1 MILFPYGTDAPLNY
15 SPWGCLGLI
24 VSLVTLQA
32 LFTAG
37 VLDPE
42 PWVLDWG
49 EGLQPLQW
57 ISSIFVHAG
66 WGHLISNLVFLAVF
80 GRIVEGKIGCFPFL
94 ALFLAIGIGQAALEQ
109 LLFLF
114 VEGGGSLGASGAI
127 YGLLGVSMIWA
138 PKNTIDFVWWLLRG
152 GTFNLTVQS
161 TAYLYFGIDLFRA
174 GLFGTFGTVTAELLH
189 LMGAAVGLAVGIS
202 LLKSGKV
209 DCENWDWF
217 SVRAGKHLQGAYG
230 VSGHLSGASREAAHE
245 EERALAQELLDEAI
259 AEGKLREAAQ
269 IYQDTAD
276 ATGGWTLSEEELEKL
291 ALGLFE
297 QGALGA
303 AQPFIEESRR
313 RFPGES
319 EPIELAW
326 GVLHLHASQFS
337 RAVEILESV
346 QSDFLS
352 PAQEL
357 KRQESIEKAKA
368 EIAKGAIEFFD

>member
-1 MILFPYGTDAPLNY
+1 MLLFPYGTDAPLY
-15 SPWGCLGLI
+15 HSPWGTLGL
-24 VSLVTLQA
+24 VLSMVTIQA
-32 LFTAG
+32 LFVLG

-42 PWVLDWG
+42 PWILLWG
-49 EGLQPLQW
+49 EGLHPLQW
-57 ISSIFVHAG
+57 VSSIFIHSG
-66 WGHLISNLVFLAVF
+66 WGHLIANLIFLAVF
-80 GRIVEGKIGCFPFL
+80 GRIVEGKIGSLPFL
-94 ALFLAIGIGQAALEQ
+94 AVFLGIGVGQAALEQ
-109 LLFLF
+109 TLFLGAD
-114 VEGGGSLGASGAI
+114 GGGSVGASSAI

-138 PKNTIDFVWWLLRG
+138 PKNTIDFVWWILRG
-152 GTFNLTVQS
+152 GSFNLTIQS
-161 TAYLYFGIDLFRA
+161 TAYIYL
-174 GLFGTFGTVTAELLH
+174 GLDMLGAILLGSMGAVSSELLH
-189 LMGAAVGLAVGIS
+189 LLGAAVGIGIGVA

-217 SVRAGKHLQGAYG
+217 SVRSGKHLEGAYG
-230 VSGHLSGASREAAHE
+230 ISGHLSGAAREAAHD

-269 IYQDTAD
+269 IYRDTAD

-346 QSDFLS
+346 QPDFLS
-352 PAQEL
+352 PAQEV
-357 KRQESIEKAKA
+357 KRQESITKAKA